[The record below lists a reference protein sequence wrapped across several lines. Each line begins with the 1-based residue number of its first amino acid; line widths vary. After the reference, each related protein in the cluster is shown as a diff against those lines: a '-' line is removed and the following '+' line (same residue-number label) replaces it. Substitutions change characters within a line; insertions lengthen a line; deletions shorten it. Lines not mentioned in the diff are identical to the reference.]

1 MTKFNVILVGFMGT
15 GKSATGLALAT
26 RMKYR
31 LVDMDSVI
39 ERRAQK
45 KISRIFSEDGEA
57 EFRQYERILVQEL
70 AGRRGLVV
78 AAGGGV
84 VLNPDN
90 LRDFSRTGVVVCL
103 RADPDVILRRVCG
116 HSHRP
121 LLEEEGDK
129 RQRIVELLEKRK
141 PLYDGIP
148 LQVDTTNL
156 SPEATADVI
165 VGLYAKA
172 ITFMRE

>member
-15 GKSATGLALAT
+15 GKSATGLVLAS

-31 LVDMDSVI
+31 LVDMDAVI
-39 ERRAQK
+39 ERRAGK
-45 KISRIFSEDGEA
+45 KISKIFAEDGEA
-57 EFRQYERILVQEL
+57 EFRQYERVLVQEL

-103 RADPDVILRRVCG
+103 KASKDAILRRVRG

-121 LLEEEGDK
+121 LLEDGD
-129 RQRIVELLEKRK
+129 
-141 PLYDGIP
+141 
-148 LQVDTTNL
+148 
-156 SPEATADVI
+156 
-165 VGLYAKA
+165 
-172 ITFMRE
+172 

>member
-15 GKSATGLALAT
+15 GKSATGLVLAS

-31 LVDMDSVI
+31 LVDMDAVI
-39 ERRAQK
+39 ERRAGK
-45 KISRIFSEDGEA
+45 KISKIFAEDGEA
-57 EFRQYERILVQEL
+57 EFRQYERVLVQEL

-103 RADPDVILRRVCG
+103 KASKDAILRRVRG

-121 LLEEEGDK
+121 LLEDGDK
-129 RQRIVELLEKRK
+129 ERRIIELLEKRK
-141 PLYDGIP
+141 PLYDAIP
-148 LQVDTTNL
+148 HQIDTTDL
-156 SPEATADVI
+156 SPEATA
-165 VGLYAKA
+165 GLIMGIYAKA
-172 ITFMRE
+172 VDSMRE